1 MKFLKNWNLFEST
14 KPEYDVDWKRPGDPI
29 REGLEVELREILL
42 EVIDLGYRPQLS
54 GFTKGFSQS
63 GPYVWICNHRR
74 LSHDDF
80 WNEISDT
87 VERVKEYLTSKGFTT
102 SQEII
107 NEGTRNEQVYIYFDK
122 VLNDSSDI
130 DDDADTMARYQLF
143 GSDTTMAFEFN
154 REYITD
160 IESIKDLI
168 EKYNEYYVKEGSW
181 SGGPP
186 PRGFVEYFNKTH
198 SKKRNASLSTFY
210 PTIDLMIETLDYGT
224 LILGFSVIDKS
235 YKLFNWSSLTR
246 RTEYVDEVY
255 DKRVLSEIGKFVR
268 ENIISKMK
276 LDEVVE
282 ILNLKVKNKVDW
294 EWKP

>member
-1 MKFLKNWNLFEST
+1 MKYLKSYKIFES
-14 KPEYDVDWKRPGDPI
+14 
-29 REGLEVELREILL
+29 
-42 EVIDLGYRPQLS
+42 
-54 GFTKGFSQS
+54 F
-63 GPYVWICNHRR
+63 
-74 LSHDDF
+74 
-80 WNEISDT
+80 
-87 VERVKEYLTSKGFTT
+87 
-102 SQEII
+102 
-107 NEGTRNEQVYIYFDK
+107 
-122 VLNDSSDI
+122 

-143 GSDTTMAFEFN
+143 GADTTMAFEFN
-154 REYITD
+154 REFITD
-160 IESIKDLI
+160 EESIKDLI
-168 EKYNEYYVKEGSW
+168 EKYNHFYVSGKSW

-198 SKKRNASLSTFY
+198 SKKGNASMSSWY

-255 DKRVLSEIGKFVR
+255 DKRVLSENGKFVR
-268 ENIISKMK
+268 ENIVSKMT

-294 EWKP
+294 EWGK